1 MHAGPKTAAAAAYDD
16 HFRLEDLGE
25 PSERMSDVPGQ
36 FTGSAW
42 TPSAW
47 ASAPT
52 PVGEVAVEDGGIPV
66 RLIRVDGVGESTD
79 PSGCSATTYAAAST
93 LATTSTAS
101 NWRAK
106 PAACRIT
113 SGGCFGVT
121 LDYDVAIRLVI
132 CRGFDSTPSDAI
144 GRLRSHQPCAG
155 SRARPSGGHHR
166 RITL

>member
-1 MHAGPKTAAAAAYDD
+1 MRQLGRYRAAKELVHAGPKTAAAAAYDD

-36 FTGSAW
+36 FTGLSMDALSLGEC
-42 TPSAW
+42 TDN
-47 ASAPT
+47 
-52 PVGEVAVEDGGIPV
+52 PVGEAAVEDGGIPV

-93 LATTSTAS
+93 LATTRTAS

-121 LDYDVAIRLVI
+121 LDHDVAIRLVI
-132 CRGFDSTPSDAI
+132 CR
-144 GRLRSHQPCAG
+144 
-155 SRARPSGGHHR
+155 
-166 RITL
+166 